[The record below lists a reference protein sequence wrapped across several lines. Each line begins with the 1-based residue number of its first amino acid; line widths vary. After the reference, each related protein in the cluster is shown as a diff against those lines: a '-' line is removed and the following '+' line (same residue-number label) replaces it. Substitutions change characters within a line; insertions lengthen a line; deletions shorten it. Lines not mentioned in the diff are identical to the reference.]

1 MEIVD
6 LFVINKANLHGF
18 GRLKALLKELVMIT
32 ATDNYE
38 VPIVKTITI
47 ENKGIDKL
55 WEKLKTHHQYL
66 YSTKEGKQKRI
77 FQQELEVYELIRE
90 EIWRDVQAFI
100 EKRHAIQPI
109 EADTDPYQLARDWY
123 ARWKQEGGWKGNAE
137 R

>member
-1 MEIVD
+1 MFFPSIMEIVD

-55 WEKLKTHHQYL
+55 WEKLKTHH
-66 YSTKEGKQKRI
+66 
-77 FQQELEVYELIRE
+77 
-90 EIWRDVQAFI
+90 
-100 EKRHAIQPI
+100 
-109 EADTDPYQLARDWY
+109 
-123 ARWKQEGGWKGNAE
+123 
-137 R
+137 